1 METIAKE
8 YLQLKN
14 KLNMLG
20 LLQMEANLDQLLESV
35 TTKEMTLVAAL
46 NHALDA
52 ELDIREIKKRNHLIQ
67 LAGFPFEK
75 TFEEFDFSFQ
85 PVLDRDKVLS
95 LKDLSFVDRH
105 ENILFIG
112 SPGVGKTH
120 LSIALGLEC
129 IKNEKSTYFIHCS
142 ELIEQLTKAAKD
154 NKLEGKLRFL
164 NRYAVLIIDEVGFIP
179 FSPEA
184 ANYLFQLL
192 SRRYEKKSLIITT
205 NKPISQWGEMFGDPA
220 LANALLDRLL
230 HHSKV
235 IKIPGRSYRTKD
247 LVSELEERRRES

>member
-1 METIAKE
+1 MIFH
-8 YLQLKN
+8 
-14 KLNMLG
+14 
-20 LLQMEANLDQLLESV
+20 QM
-35 TTKEMTLVAAL
+35 TY
-46 NHALDA
+46 
-52 ELDIREIKKRNHLIQ
+52 
-67 LAGFPFEK
+67 
-75 TFEEFDFSFQ
+75 
-85 PVLDRDKVLS
+85 
-95 LKDLSFVDRH
+95 RH

-120 LSIALGLEC
+120 LSIVLRLGC

-142 ELIEQLTKAAKD
+142 ELIEQLPKAAKD

-184 ANYLFQLL
+184 ANYLFQLI

-247 LVSELEERRRES
+247 LVSELEERRRENYTPPTARNGNFLTAIIGTFYLAFNSIQFVANFLHRFGIDRQYIRIRKQMSELFDNPVFRSKCIPHDFFHCRVLFFGK

>member
-1 METIAKE
+1 METTAKE

-14 KLNMLG
+14 KLNTLG
-20 LLQMEANLDQLLESV
+20 LLQIEANLDQLLETV
-35 TTKEMTLVAAL
+35 RTKETTLVAAL
-46 NHALDA
+46 NRALDA
-52 ELDIREIKKRNHLIQ
+52 ELEIREMKKHSHMIR

-75 TFEEFDFSFQ
+75 SFEEFDFNFQ
-85 PVLDRDKVLS
+85 PVLDRQKVLG
-95 LKDLSFVDRH
+95 LKDLSFIERH

-120 LSIALGLEC
+120 LSVALGLEC

-142 ELIEQLTKAAKD
+142 ELIEQLSKAAQA
-154 NKLEGKLRFL
+154 NKLEGKLRYL
-164 NRYAVLIIDEVGFIP
+164 NRYSVLIIDEVGFIP

-184 ANYLFQLL
+184 ANYLFQLV

-205 NKPISQWGEMFGDPA
+205 NKPLSQWGEMFGDPA